1 MNLPQIFVEQMK
13 EILGPELPEYL
24 ESYEKPKFTGLRVN
38 TSKISVEE
46 FERLAHSR
54 LFGEYHG
61 LPMDIIIQKRMR
73 RQSILITMQVF
84 IIFRSQVP

>member
-38 TSKISVEE
+38 TYKISVEE
-46 FERLAHSR
+46 FVWISPLKTLR
-54 LFGEYHG
+54 
-61 LPMDIIIQKRMR
+61 
-73 RQSILITMQVF
+73 
-84 IIFRSQVP
+84 

>member
-46 FERLAHSR
+46 FERIS
-54 LFGEYHG
+54 
-61 LPMDIIIQKRMR
+61 PMDIIIQKRMR